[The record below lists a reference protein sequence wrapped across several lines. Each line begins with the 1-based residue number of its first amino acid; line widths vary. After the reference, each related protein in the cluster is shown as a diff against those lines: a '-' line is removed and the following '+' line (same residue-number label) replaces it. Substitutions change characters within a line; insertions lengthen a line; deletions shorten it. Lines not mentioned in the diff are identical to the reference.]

1 MKITVIKK
9 LVETYSTAELE
20 KAEVEIMEEQKPTIE
35 VEGEDEGEQLT
46 HVIAAAWIQNEMKN
60 NNMEFKDA
68 LRKYTQKVRT
78 SID

>member
-1 MKITVIKK
+1 MKIPVIKK

-20 KAEVEIMEEQKPTIE
+20 KAETEIMEEQSPTIV
-35 VEGEDEGEQLT
+35 VEGADEGEQLT

-60 NNMEFKDA
+60 NNLEFKDA
-68 LRKYTQKVRT
+68 LRKYTQKVRS

>member
-1 MKITVIKK
+1 MKIPVIKK

-20 KAEVEIMEEQKPTIE
+20 KAEIEIMEEQIPSIE

-46 HVIAAAWIQNEMKN
+46 HVIAAAWIQNEMRIN
-60 NNMEFKDA
+60 NLEFKDA
-68 LRKYTQKVRT
+68 LRNYTKKVRS

>member
-1 MKITVIKK
+1 MKIPVIKK

-20 KAEVEIMEEQKPTIE
+20 KAETEIMEEQSPTIV
-35 VEGEDEGEQLT
+35 VEGADEGEQLT

-60 NNMEFKDA
+60 NNIEFKDA
-68 LRKYTQKVRT
+68 LRKYTQKVRS